1 MLKMDKIQ
9 AELARLGAEVAER
22 HKIDQDFFVRE
33 LLENHRVAHVGT
45 PILSRNGDA
54 IMRDGEALVKVDLS
68 GSNKAL
74 ELLARITGEM
84 VERRD
89 VLNRTRSLD
98 EMTEDELKAE
108 ADKIEAEIAK
118 LEAAEAKVV
127 PLRAIDGN
135 DDKSA

>member
-1 MLKMDKIQ
+1 M
-9 AELARLGAEVAER
+9 
-22 HKIDQDFFVRE
+22 
-33 LLENHRVAHVGT
+33 ENHKVAHVGT

-89 VLNRTRSLD
+89 VINRTRSLD

-108 ADKIEAEIAK
+108 ADKLEAEIAK
-118 LEAAEAKVV
+118 LEKGGEVV
-127 PLRAIDGN
+127 ELHVVDGGK
-135 DDKSA
+135 DGESG